1 MDPGIKKQIEDLLA
15 VATEE
20 RALRQQAEAEAA
32 KARAELAE
40 AIAAANATPS
50 EPSDDDIKVG
60 YPNKFDGTRG
70 DKAEVYLSQVSI
82 YYAAN
87 PGKFRTDRKK
97 IVFALS
103 YLTGAAS
110 GWAQP
115 FTEKIINNVA
125 ITSDDYWTAF
135 RGMYFDLEKRS
146 NAEKAIQALKQVK
159 SVAQYAHTF
168 AIHAYN
174 TGWEAT
180 TLVSQFRQGL
190 KQEVRMGIVLAQTAF
205 TSLEDVISLAI
216 KIDNELSGAEVGTHR
231 PAQAVDP
238 NAMDLSAF
246 RGQLS
251 EADKTRMMRAGQC
264 FRCGT
269 KGHLARECPNKNSKN
284 KDAKIAELQAE
295 IQRLTSGS
303 KGSSSGGKADQSK
316 NGASDILTRNEF
328 DPRCFVSL
336 PIAPLSKSRATT
348 PPISPT
354 ACFLID
360 SGATHDVLSESFAKT
375 TGVFENATPTERV
388 ISGFDGSKSQSSYEI
403 ELYVDTEPRPSKF
416 IITKL
421 KDTYDGILGMP
432 WLQKYGHLIDWK
444 ERRFRLDQRHIATAT
459 AVSSYPTKALWT
471 GTEPE
476 RHARIKNEGVCVLNT
491 IALPQCK
498 LNTHSSPSLV
508 EAAGK
513 RYSPLE
519 KDTAEPNQP
528 VAARAVVSSDP
539 KTASL
544 DGRMPVRH
552 ARITDEGVC
561 AMHAIT
567 PPQCKLDL
575 SPSPLNVEAAGKL
588 YHPLELCESETPN
601 DTDTQQQTRDS
612 ATTEVVSSD
621 PKTASLDGRMPVR
634 HARITDE
641 GVCAMHAITPP
652 QCKLDTSSST
662 LPIEAAGKLVP
673 PLELN
678 RTIAINTAK
687 ASWSSSAQLAAQGKS
702 VVTPKDAA
710 EIVPQRYHSYLN
722 MFRKVG
728 AQRLP
733 PRRKYDFRVDLTPGA
748 LPQTSRIIP
757 LSPAENQ
764 ALDQLISEGLEHGT
778 IRRTTSPWAAP
789 VLFTGKKD
797 GNLRP
802 CFDYRKLNAVTVKN
816 KYPLPLTMDLVDSLL
831 DADRFTK
838 LDLRNA
844 YGNLRVAEGDEEKLA
859 FICKAGQF
867 APLTMPFGPT
877 GAPGYFQ
884 YFMQDILLGRIGKD
898 VAVYLDNIMIY
909 TQKGADHEQSVSDVL
924 ETLSKHHLWLK
935 PEKCEFSQ
943 PEVEYLGLLISC
955 NQIRMDPSK
964 VKAVTDWPAPK
975 NVTELQRFI
984 GFSDFYRRFID
995 HFSGTTR
1002 PLHDLT
1008 KAHVPFRWTPQC
1020 DEAFEKLKTAFTSAP
1035 ILKIANP
1042 YQAFTLW

>member
-60 YPNKFDGTRG
+60 YPDKFDGTRG
-70 DKAEVYLSQVSI
+70 DKAEVYLSQVTI

-135 RGMYFDLEKRS
+135 RGMYFDLKKRS

-174 TGWEAT
+174 NGWEAT
-180 TLVSQFRQGL
+180 TLVSQFQQGL

-303 KGSSSGGKADQSK
+303 KGSSSG
-316 NGASDILTRNEF
+316 ASDILTRNEF

-360 SGATHDVLSESFAKT
+360 SGATHDVLSKSFAKT

-388 ISGFDGSKSQSSYEI
+388 ISGFDSSKSQSSYEI

-459 AVSSYPTKALWT
+459 AVSSYPTKPSWT

-498 LNTHSSPSLV
+498 LDTHSSPSLV

-519 KDTAEPNQP
+519 KDTAEPNRP

-575 SPSPLNVEAAGKL
+575 SPSPLNV
-588 YHPLELCESETPN
+588 
-601 DTDTQQQTRDS
+601 
-612 ATTEVVSSD
+612 
-621 PKTASLDGRMPVR
+621 
-634 HARITDE
+634 
-641 GVCAMHAITPP
+641 
-652 QCKLDTSSST
+652 
-662 LPIEAAGKLVP
+662 EAAGKLVP

-844 YGNLRVAEGDEEKLA
+844 YGNLRVAEGDEEKSPRVLPVLH
-859 FICKAGQF
+859 AGHT
-867 APLTMPFGPT
+867 P
-877 GAPGYFQ
+877 GAHWQGC
-884 YFMQDILLGRIGKD
+884 R
-898 VAVYLDNIMIY
+898 
-909 TQKGADHEQSVSDVL
+909 
-924 ETLSKHHLWLK
+924 
-935 PEKCEFSQ
+935 
-943 PEVEYLGLLISC
+943 GL
-955 NQIRMDPSK
+955 P
-964 VKAVTDWPAPK
+964 
-975 NVTELQRFI
+975 
-984 GFSDFYRRFID
+984 
-995 HFSGTTR
+995 
-1002 PLHDLT
+1002 
-1008 KAHVPFRWTPQC
+1008 
-1020 DEAFEKLKTAFTSAP
+1020 
-1035 ILKIANP
+1035 
-1042 YQAFTLW
+1042 